1 MVEKLTKED
10 FQILKYQLRGGIV
23 ISALIFIIGIT
34 ISIFVSLDIAKTVE
48 FSKITVVFSAII
60 IMLLVSF
67 SVFKM
72 SNGKYLTD
80 IKNREKVLKKFK
92 IERKEAKL
100 DTEAGSGNLSID
112 GNMKT
117 FIRYDIIVKSTR
129 YRVDQKF
136 FEACTEG
143 DEVLFHIA
151 PKSDFRLYIQLKKD
165 KNFKF
170 S

>member
-92 IERKEAKL
+92 I
-100 DTEAGSGNLSID
+100 
-112 GNMKT
+112 
-117 FIRYDIIVKSTR
+117 
-129 YRVDQKF
+129 
-136 FEACTEG
+136 
-143 DEVLFHIA
+143 
-151 PKSDFRLYIQLKKD
+151 
-165 KNFKF
+165 
-170 S
+170 